1 MTAQLPSSVHNDSMA
16 RYVRAVRRSILYVLV
31 SIWTILMGF
40 PIFWMVTT
48 ALKTER
54 QANAYPPQ
62 WLPDPLV
69 WQNFYNSMT
78 VANFGRYFLNSAIV
92 SLTTVVFVLFFSSL
106 AGYTFARLRFPGR
119 NLLFFIILSTMM
131 VPSQVTMIPIFVMMS
146 RFPGLGGNNL
156 LGQGGAGLLN
166 TFAAL
171 IIPQI
176 AGAFYIFMMRQFMS
190 TLPSELSDA
199 ARIDG
204 ASEFG
209 IFWRIMLPLSG
220 PALTTM
226 GLFAFANSWNSFLW
240 PLVVTNTESMR
251 TVQLGLA
258 VFRGIYFTQ
267 TTLFMAGTTIATLP
281 VLLLFL
287 FGQRYFVRGIALS
300 GIKG

>member
-1 MTAQLPSSVHNDSMA
+1 MRLQHLSIVQNESIAG
-16 RYVRAVRRSILYVLV
+16 YVKAIRRSVLYAIVWL
-31 SIWTILMGF
+31 WTIVMGF
-40 PIFWMVTT
+40 PIFWMVST

-62 WLPDPLV
+62 WLPDPV
-69 WQNFYNSMT
+69 QWQNFYDSMA
-78 VANFGRYFLNSAIV
+78 VANFGRYFFNTAVV
-92 SLTTVVFVLFFSSL
+92 SLTTVVFALFFSSL

-131 VPSQVTMIPIFVMMS
+131 VPGQVTMIPIFVMMS
-146 RFPGLGGNNL
+146 RFPLLGGNNL
-156 LGQGGAGLLN
+156 MGQGGAGLLN
-166 TFAAL
+166 TYPAL
-171 IIPQI
+171 IIPHV

-267 TTLFMAGTTIATLP
+267 TTLFMAGTTITTLP
-281 VLLLFL
+281 VLILFL

>member
-1 MTAQLPSSVHNDSMA
+1 MRTIRTVQ
-16 RYVRAVRRSILYVLV
+16 RGILYAVIGV
-31 SIWTILMGF
+31 WTVIMGF
-40 PIFWMVTT
+40 PIFWMVST
-48 ALKTER
+48 ALKTEA

-62 WLPDPLV
+62 WLPNPVV
-69 WQNFYNSMT
+69 WQNFQNSMT
-78 VANFGRYFLNSAIV
+78 VANFGRYFFNTAVV
-92 SLTTVVFVLFFSSL
+92 SLFTVLFLLFFSSL

-119 NLLFFIILSTMM
+119 NVLFFIILSTMM

-146 RFPGLGGNNL
+146 RFPGMGGNNL

-166 TFAAL
+166 TYAAL
-171 IIPQI
+171 IIPHI

-190 TLPSELSDA
+190 SLPSELSDA
-199 ARIDG
+199 GRIDG

-220 PALTTM
+220 PALTTL

-258 VFRGIYFTQ
+258 VFRGIHFTQ

-281 VLLLFL
+281 VLILFL
-287 FGQRYFVRGIALS
+287 LGQRYFVRGIAMS